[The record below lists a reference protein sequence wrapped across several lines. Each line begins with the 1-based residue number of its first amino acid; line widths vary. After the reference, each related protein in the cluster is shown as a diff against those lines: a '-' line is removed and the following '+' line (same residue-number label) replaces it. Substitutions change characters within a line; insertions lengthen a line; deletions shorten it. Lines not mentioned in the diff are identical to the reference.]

1 MKDGSAD
8 VKKHRWFREIKWD
21 DVLGRK
27 LKVNF
32 CGIPETS
39 SFAFQDQEMCMP
51 CLPNSVKI
59 LAVWLVKFKQG
70 IEADRFRTV

>member
-27 LKVNF
+27 LKVNLKGF
-32 CGIPETS
+32 RKHHLS
-39 SFAFQDQEMCMP
+39 HF
-51 CLPNSVKI
+51 KI
-59 LAVWLVKFKQG
+59 WICHAPYLDWTAQ
-70 IEADRFRTV
+70 